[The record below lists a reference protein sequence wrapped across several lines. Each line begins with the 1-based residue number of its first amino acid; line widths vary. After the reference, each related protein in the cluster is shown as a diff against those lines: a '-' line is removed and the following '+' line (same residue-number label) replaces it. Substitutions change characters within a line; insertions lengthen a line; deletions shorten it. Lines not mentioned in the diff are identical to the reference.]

1 MILIPIIA
9 LLVGV
14 LVGQLIQEP
23 VESAASVYVAI
34 AALAGLDS
42 VFGGTRSALEQR
54 FQTDLFL
61 TGFIFN
67 TLVAFSLV
75 WLGETIGLNLVLA
88 AVVFFGFRLF
98 GNVSLLRRLV
108 LSRLEEMRRKL
119 RMAAEERRQSEAEQG
134 SISAT

>member
-67 TLVAFSLV
+67 ILVAFSLV

-108 LSRLEEMRRKL
+108 LSRLEEMRRKRRL
-119 RMAAEERRQSEAEQG
+119 AAEERRQAEAEQG
-134 SISAT
+134 SVSAT

>member
-1 MILIPIIA
+1 VILIPIIA

-67 TLVAFSLV
+67 ILVAFSLV

-108 LSRLEEMRRKL
+108 LSRLEEMRRKRRL
-119 RMAAEERRQSEAEQG
+119 AAEERRQAEAEQG
-134 SISAT
+134 SVSAT